1 MATKTRKDIDL
12 AALRAASGLN
22 QADFWSKFGISQS
35 GGSRYESGRR
45 MPVSVQILIRAWSD
59 KLIDDAALAALL
71 RKVRQTK

>member
-1 MATKTRKDIDL
+1 MAIASRKDIDL

-22 QADFWSKFGISQS
+22 QADFWRKFGISQS
-35 GGSRYESGRR
+35 GGSRYERGGR
-45 MPVSVQILIRAWSD
+45 MPMPIRILIRAWRD